1 MALVRLCA
9 TAEVPEDSVKAIEIG
24 DKTLAVYNIAGSF
37 YATDDECTHGVA
49 SLAMGM
55 LDGDQIECSVHFG
68 CFHVPSGKAV
78 APPCE
83 IDLRT
88 YKVVAEGDDLYV
100 DLEQTADAAN

>member
-24 DKTLAVYNIAGSF
+24 DKTLAVYNIAGRF
-37 YATDDECTHGVA
+37 YATDDECTHGAA

-55 LDGDQIECSVHFG
+55 LDGDHIECSAHFG

-78 APPCE
+78 SPPCE

-88 YKVVAEGDDLYV
+88 YKTVIEGEGLYV
-100 DLEQTADAAN
+100 DLEQTADAAK